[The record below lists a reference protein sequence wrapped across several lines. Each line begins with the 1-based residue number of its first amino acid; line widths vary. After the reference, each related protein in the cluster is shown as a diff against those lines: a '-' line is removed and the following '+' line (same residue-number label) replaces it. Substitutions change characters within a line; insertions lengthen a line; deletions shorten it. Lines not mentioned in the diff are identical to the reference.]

1 MPPRTVCFWLPAH
14 AECNNVRRDDLFD
27 IAGIYVSSES
37 FDIEFLQES
46 INSACRGS
54 SEVMVETG
62 SPAST
67 YHSMHATVLQDIF
80 FTQVECRLELIA
92 LIQVSR

>member
-1 MPPRTVCFWLPAH
+1 MY
-14 AECNNVRRDDLFD
+14 
-27 IAGIYVSSES
+27 ISSEI
-37 FDIEFLQES
+37 FDMDFLLES
-46 INSACRGS
+46 IMSAPCRGS

-67 YHSMHATVLQDIF
+67 YHSMHATVLQDIIN
-80 FTQVECRLELIA
+80 TQVECRLELIA